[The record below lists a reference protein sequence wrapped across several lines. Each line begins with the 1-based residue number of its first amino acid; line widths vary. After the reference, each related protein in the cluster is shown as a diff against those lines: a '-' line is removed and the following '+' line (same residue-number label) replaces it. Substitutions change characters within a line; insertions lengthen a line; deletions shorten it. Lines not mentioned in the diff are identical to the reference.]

1 MIKYAYSTCRTCL
14 QERIA
19 AYAPAIA
26 CMRRCDA
33 TDRQHDASM
42 TKCNQPAETTPS
54 QAPTADADADADA
67 ACGCRCCGCCW
78 RRRRGRGGQKSL
90 EEDDEVRRAWC
101 WRTVRTGFQLS
112 RAHIWVTRTI
122 LRCHTGRALL
132 VVFTRCPESLTCIT
146 DPR

>member
-1 MIKYAYSTCRTCL
+1 MSHMPRGTYSSVRA
-14 QERIA
+14 RH
-19 AYAPAIA
+19 
-26 CMRRCDA
+26 CMHETMWCH
-33 TDRQHDASM
+33 RQHDASM

-54 QAPTADADADADA
+54 QAPTADADADADV

-90 EEDDEVRRAWC
+90 EEDDEVRRATLGQC
-101 WRTVRTGFQLS
+101 VHGAGRLSGQGSSFS